1 MNQICWFIKQIFFFQ
16 TQTYLI
22 WLESNKIN
30 ESWPKISPLGQFNNR
45 NFDEP
50 WRSIVQTSRLS
61 SNENAIK
68 DLEPKKKRLVWRW
81 HGPPYPNGRRIRIN
95 PPPPSPDLHE
105 KTYHEQT
112 KEYCTAPLRK
122 FQDNIINA
130 GAPGGGGGE
139 GWKKETEVQ
148 TVSSLTTIVFAMILL
163 RR

>member
-1 MNQICWFIKQIFFFQ
+1 MNPD
-16 TQTYLI
+16 
-22 WLESNKIN
+22 
-30 ESWPKISPLGQFNNR
+30 PKFHPLDN
-45 NFDEP
+45 
-50 WRSIVQTSRLS
+50 SITETLMNHEGALYKHQDCQ